1 MRFNEEWKEYE
12 EKIFTERDLWKY
24 EGDTARRINL
34 LQNENWKKIAWWGY
48 QTCNWSCLKKCLFM
62 R

>member
-34 LQNENWKKIAWWGY
+34 LQN
-48 QTCNWSCLKKCLFM
+48 
-62 R
+62 